1 MSTATSGHAPQR
13 KRPATDQPA
22 EPPAADTVR
31 WLDDEQQWAWRRF
44 LEGTSRFYE
53 ALDRAHDAGLPLALS
68 EYHLLVQLSEAP
80 DRTLRMSALADYLAL
95 SRSRLTHT
103 VDRMEARGLVERRPV
118 PGDRRGV
125 NCVMTDVGFA
135 ALVQAAPHHVAAV
148 RRLLVD
154 VLEPEE
160 MATLGRAMA
169 KVTQAARAEV
179 ARTPLAPGRPGLQA
193 ADA

>member
-1 MSTATSGHAPQR
+1 MNQQTESR
-13 KRPATDQPA
+13 A
-22 EPPAADTVR
+22 EVSVR
-31 WLDDEQQWAWRRF
+31 WLDDGQQWAWRRF

-53 ALDRAHDAGLPLALS
+53 ALDRAHDVGMPLTLS
-68 EYHLLVQLSEAP
+68 EYHLLAQLSEAP
-80 DRTLRMSALADYLAL
+80 ERTLRMSALAEFLAL

-125 NCVMTDVGFA
+125 NCVMTDAGFA
-135 ALVQAAPHHVAAV
+135 ALVDAAPQHVMAV

-169 KVTQAARAEV
+169 KVADAARAEV
-179 ARTPLAPGRPGLQA
+179 ARAQDAAGQAGLRA
-193 ADA
+193 ANV

>member
-1 MSTATSGHAPQR
+1 MTQAGGTVPTGR
-13 KRPATDQPA
+13 VTD
-22 EPPAADTVR
+22 DGVR
-31 WLDDEQQWAWRRF
+31 WLDDEQQEAWRRF

-53 ALDRAHDAGLPLALS
+53 ALDRAHDAALPLGFG

-80 DRTLRMSALADYLAL
+80 EHTLRMSALADFLAL

-125 NCVMTDVGFA
+125 NCVMTPAGHGL
-135 ALVQAAPHHVAAV
+135 LVETAPGHVAAV

-154 VLEPEE
+154 ALDPEE
-160 MATLGRAMA
+160 METLGRAMA
-169 KVTQAARAEV
+169 KVCEAAKSEDRHSRLRPTIVKGAWPLDTRPID
-179 ARTPLAPGRPGLQA
+179 ARP
-193 ADA
+193 